1 MAVIGLVVLVEV
13 TVALASY
20 ESEIDMKRKEAL
32 KNKKEIIRN

>member
-20 ESEIDMKRKEAL
+20 ESEIDMKRERGIEK
-32 KNKKEIIRN
+32 